1 MTVHT
6 KKLIRYLAAC
16 LFAALVFVCFSGFTL
31 TGSAKIK
38 YSGKGSATF
47 SVISEEE
54 EQPFKE
60 AVEAYAEGF
69 RVRSGENDSIF
80 VESVSKTENGYN
92 VEVSFRRI
100 DKVKAMGE
108 FFLQKTSSFVP
119 ETSETGEMI
128 RNWEAGLFACTQT
141 IYYKSVAKSVDIGI
155 DEIADGLQLY
165 SADGAE
171 VSLEELDKYAAGA
184 SDKSTT
190 AAFRLL
196 DVGCV
201 ESLSVTF
208 PANIAYYAGND
219 MKLVNK
225 NTIEMRPVPI
235 MAEITS
241 TEGEMIPEDKEIGAM
256 FGYVIYEKGISP
268 AAMFGIIAGTIVA
281 GGLIAAF
288 ILHLIK
294 LGKNVA
300 FSGANGCGANGATSG
315 DTAGNAQC
323 AQGVQGSQ
331 VAPVVRVMQTAQPER
346 AANTA
351 SSTTQAAVAPAK
363 KQSALSRGWKQ
374 FLKSDFCTGIR
385 QHKLLYLLLLPA
397 FVYVLIFCYL
407 PMFGLV
413 IAFQDFKILDG
424 VFGSEFVGLKT
435 FRRILYAQN
444 KGTYKMFRNTVY
456 ISMIRIGTNFPLI
469 LIFTLLLNEVKNR
482 RAKGVIQTISYIPN
496 FISWIAVG
504 GMAFNLLGENGA
516 LNAMLNSLLGHSF
529 DFYGNPDY
537 WWGILAASS
546 LWKGLGWGT
555 LIYMSALGS
564 ISDELYDACT
574 IDGGG
579 RFRQAIT
586 VTLPG
591 VMNVIMLQLILDISS
606 IMGDNYEQIIAMTRG
621 LDILHSTTN
630 VVGTLAY
637 GSVLGGSG
645 FSLATACGLIQGVIG
660 LILVIFTNRIVKKTD
675 NEGIL

>member
-1 MTVHT
+1 MAAHT
-6 KKLIRYLAAC
+6 KKLIRYMAAC

-31 TGSAKIK
+31 MGSAKIK

-69 RVRSGENDSIF
+69 RVRSGENDAIF

-141 IYYKSVAKSVDIGI
+141 IYYKSVAKSVDIGV

-165 SADGAE
+165 SAGGAE

-184 SDKSTT
+184 SDKSTA

-201 ESLSVTF
+201 ESLTVSF

-363 KQSALSRGWKQ
+363 KQSAISRGWKR
-374 FLKSDFCTGIR
+374 FLKGDICTGIR

-469 LIFTLLLNEVKNR
+469 LIFMLLLNEVKNR

>member
-1 MTVHT
+1 MAAHT

-165 SADGAE
+165 SAGGAE

-201 ESLSVTF
+201 ESLTVSF

-363 KQSALSRGWKQ
+363 KQSAISRGWKR
-374 FLKSDFCTGIR
+374 FLKGDICTGIR

>member
-1 MTVHT
+1 M
-6 KKLIRYLAAC
+6 
-16 LFAALVFVCFSGFTL
+16 S
-31 TGSAKIK
+31 
-38 YSGKGSATF
+38 
-47 SVISEEE
+47 
-54 EQPFKE
+54 
-60 AVEAYAEGF
+60 
-69 RVRSGENDSIF
+69 
-80 VESVSKTENGYN
+80 
-92 VEVSFRRI
+92 
-100 DKVKAMGE
+100 
-108 FFLQKTSSFVP
+108 
-119 ETSETGEMI
+119 
-128 RNWEAGLFACTQT
+128 
-141 IYYKSVAKSVDIGI
+141 
-155 DEIADGLQLY
+155 
-165 SADGAE
+165 
-171 VSLEELDKYAAGA
+171 
-184 SDKSTT
+184 
-190 AAFRLL
+190 
-196 DVGCV
+196 
-201 ESLSVTF
+201 F

-241 TEGEMIPEDKEIGAM
+241 TEGEMIPEDKEIGAI

-630 VVGTLAY
+630 VVGTLAS

-645 FSLATACGLIQGVIG
+645 FSLAPACGLIQGVIG

>member
-1 MTVHT
+1 MAAHT
-6 KKLIRYLAAC
+6 KKLIQYLAAC

-69 RVRSGENDSIF
+69 RVRSGENDAIF

-108 FFLQKTSSFVP
+108 FFLQRTSSFVP

-165 SADGAE
+165 SAGGAE

-201 ESLSVTF
+201 ESLTVSF

-241 TEGEMIPEDKEIGAM
+241 TEGEMIPEDKEIGAI
-256 FGYVIYEKGISP
+256 FGYVIYEKRISP

-363 KQSALSRGWKQ
+363 KQSAISRGWKR
-374 FLKSDFCTGIR
+374 FLKGDICTGIR